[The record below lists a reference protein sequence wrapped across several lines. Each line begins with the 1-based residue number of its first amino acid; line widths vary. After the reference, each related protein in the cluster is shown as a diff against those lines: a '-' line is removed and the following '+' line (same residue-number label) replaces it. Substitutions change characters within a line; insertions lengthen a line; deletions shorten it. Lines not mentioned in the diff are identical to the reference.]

1 MYIICIFKII
11 YRHEWAILTFLHR
24 VHSCCGL
31 ATYQTTAFPVL
42 GKFFPHLIS
51 ICFKHSPI
59 NKVHYRIIRNINI
72 KFIQIVELL
81 LFLNT
86 FSF

>member
-1 MYIICIFKII
+1 MGDSYISAQSS
-11 YRHEWAILTFLHR
+11 YLLWLSNLPAN
-24 VHSCCGL
+24 
-31 ATYQTTAFPVL
+31 QTTAFPVL